1 MLMEPLV
8 WVPGT
13 RERDPEECRWEG
25 GCGSLPPQ
33 AFVDLELAFLTL
45 CLVKHLALC
54 LDIVDA

>member
-1 MLMEPLV
+1 M

-13 RERDPEECRWEG
+13 RERDPEECRREG
-25 GCGSLPPQ
+25 GCRKSPNQ
-33 AFVDLELAFLTL
+33 AFVDLELAFFSL